1 MRTVLVTEPGQ
12 GASVRWCLGENG
24 GEELEG
30 DRVHVTTSLS
40 SRAGGVSDR
49 TLATYCAHSKG
60 ASYFL
65 RVTQLDRIWN
75 GWRSQYVNEA
85 GARDEPDEGSVFT
98 QILASGLDDE
108 VTHVIRRNAH
118 TFVILNAFPYTSG
131 HLMVLP
137 YREVSNLEDL
147 TVEETDELWPTV
159 TAAVRAVRAAYTPG
173 GVNVGI
179 NMGRAAGGSI
189 SEHLHVHV
197 VPRWS
202 GDGNF
207 MTAVAEARTL
217 PEPLSFSASKLRA
230 AWPT

>member
-1 MRTVLVTEPGQ
+1 M
-12 GASVRWCLGENG
+12 
-24 GEELEG
+24 
-30 DRVHVTTSLS
+30 
-40 SRAGGVSDR
+40 
-49 TLATYCAHSKG
+49 HSQS

-65 RVTQLDRIWN
+65 RVTELDRIWN

-85 GARDEPDEGSVFT
+85 GTRESGVTESVFT
-98 QILASGLDDE
+98 QILNSGLDDE
-108 VTHVIRRNAH
+108 TTHIVHRGVH
-118 TFVILNAFPYTSG
+118 TFAILNAFPYTSG

-137 YREVSNLEDL
+137 YREVGTLEEL
-147 TVEETDELWPTV
+147 TVAEAAELWPTV
-159 TAAVRAVRAAYTPG
+159 TDSVRAVKAAYTPG

-207 MTAVAEARTL
+207 MTAIAEARTL
-217 PEPLSFSASKLRA
+217 PEPLSFSAGKLRA

>member
-1 MRTVLVTEPGQ
+1 M
-12 GASVRWCLGENG
+12 
-24 GEELEG
+24 
-30 DRVHVTTSLS
+30 
-40 SRAGGVSDR
+40 
-49 TLATYCAHSKG
+49 
-60 ASYFL
+60 
-65 RVTQLDRIWN
+65 TQLDRIWN
-75 GWRSQYVNEA
+75 GWRSQYVNDTDTGADEA
-85 GARDEPDEGSVFT
+85 GAAGSVFT

-108 VTHVIRRNAH
+108 TTHVVCRGTH

-137 YREVSNLEDL
+137 YREVGNLEEL
-147 TVEETDELWPTV
+147 TADEAAELWAMV
-159 TAAVRAVRAAYTPG
+159 TSAVRAVKSAYSPG

-207 MTAVAEARTL
+207 MTAIAEARTL
-217 PEPLSFSASKLRA
+217 PEPLSFSAAKLRA
-230 AWPT
+230 AWPS

>member
-1 MRTVLVTEPGQ
+1 M
-12 GASVRWCLGENG
+12 
-24 GEELEG
+24 
-30 DRVHVTTSLS
+30 
-40 SRAGGVSDR
+40 
-49 TLATYCAHSKG
+49 
-60 ASYFL
+60 
-65 RVTQLDRIWN
+65 TQLDRIWN

-85 GARDEPDEGSVFT
+85 GVGEAGADGSVFT
-98 QILASGLDDE
+98 QILASGLDD
-108 VTHVIRRNAH
+108 VTTHVVHRGTH
-118 TFVILNAFPYTSG
+118 TFAILNAFPYTSG

-137 YREVSNLEDL
+137 YREVGNLEEL
-147 TVEETDELWPTV
+147 TAEETAELWPMV
-159 TAAVRAVRAAYTPG
+159 TSAVRAVKSAYTPG

-207 MTAVAEARTL
+207 MTAIAEARTL
-217 PEPLSFSASKLRA
+217 PEPLSFSAGKLRD